1 MTASRVA
8 ALLHGAVSLFAMA
21 LVGTLW
27 MAAAS
32 IAALVGGT
40 FISGLLQMF
49 GTPMALVVLAAA
61 ALQLVAALAMARGW
75 VWGRIV
81 IAGYSVL
88 LLLVFPIGTAVGGF
102 TLWAL
107 FRPRPPEVFLP
118 DAPR

>member
-32 IAALVGGT
+32 IAAWWAHLHSRLAADVRHAPGAGGA
-40 FISGLLQMF
+40 G
-49 GTPMALVVLAAA
+49 AA